1 MQLPITP
8 LLPKIQSILSGQS
21 NLILQ
26 AEPGAGKSTALPIS
40 LIDAEWLGGK
50 KIMML
55 EPRRIAAKS
64 IAHYLAAQLGEKVGQ
79 RIGYQ
84 VKNDR
89 QISSETVLEI
99 VTEGILTRKLQ
110 GNPEVSDI
118 ALIIFDEFHER
129 SLHADLSLM
138 LALEVQ
144 QTIREDLKLLV
155 MSATIDTQAI
165 ARYMNDA
172 GATAEII
179 ECPGRVFPVALNY
192 SKVRKIP
199 LSQQVSD
206 TLTEVLN
213 ESSQGDTLVFLPGQ
227 ADIRRCMS
235 QAKDTFGS
243 QPDILFLPLFG
254 ALPIAQQEQALRPD
268 PKGKRRVIFT
278 TNIAETSLTIE
289 GVTCVIDSGLEKT
302 LTYDSSSCMTRLETT
317 YISKASAEQR
327 KGRAGRTQAGTC
339 FRLWDKNRQNTL
351 KDFTA
356 EEIVC
361 SDLSGL
367 VLELFLWGAKDFQDI
382 HWLTPPPI
390 HHFEAAKKTLRS
402 LGLIDDDNAVTA
414 LGGKTAK
421 IGLPPRLSAML
432 LQAATKT
439 EKSIACELAALL
451 SDRDIFSQHNGVDI
465 VERLLAIQDYKLNR
479 KKALATYP
487 IKSGALE
494 QLLVSTKPLRRLVA
508 CHSND
513 AYTLLQIG
521 DTIGKLMILAYPDR
535 LAKRRSDNCGR
546 YQLAN
551 GKGVFLHDNDPL
563 FGAEWLV
570 IADCDGQKKEGR
582 IYSAC
587 QVSFSSIEE
596 NIGDA
601 LIEEDKYTFDKNKQ
615 KILGRRVTHYGA
627 IQIKSTNIEKIDP
640 LKFQECLQQIIQEQG
655 LGILNWTEK
664 CDSWVTRAQWL
675 GHHLSE
681 FPKVSKEGL
690 LESIDVWLF
699 PYITNLTSIA
709 ELKRVNTR
717 ELLGSIL
724 TWDEQ
729 KLLEREAPTH
739 YLTPSSTSLQITYH
753 DNRGPTVSVVLQEMF
768 GQVIS
773 PMLANNSV
781 ALTFELLSPAR
792 RPIQTTSDLG
802 NFWKTS
808 YFDVAKDMKG
818 RYPKHRWPEK
828 PLLEK
833 PGKSYRR

>member
-1 MQLPITP
+1 MPLPITP
-8 LLPKIQSILSGQS
+8 LLPKIQTILSGQS
-21 NLILQ
+21 NLVLQ

-40 LIDAEWLGGK
+40 LIEADWLCGK
-50 KIMML
+50 KILML
-55 EPRRIAAKS
+55 EPRRVAAKS

-89 QISSETVLEI
+89 KISSETILEI

-165 ARYMNDA
+165 ARYMNEA
-172 GATAEII
+172 GANTEII

-192 SKVRKIP
+192 TKIRKIP
-199 LSQQVSD
+199 LSQQVTD
-206 TLTEVLN
+206 VLKMVFN
-213 ESSQGDTLVFLPGQ
+213 DNAQGDTLVFLPGQ

-235 QAKDTFGS
+235 QAKETFSS
-243 QPDILFLPLFG
+243 QPNVLFLPLFG
-254 ALPIAQQEQALRPD
+254 ALPIAQQEQALCPD
-268 PKGKRRVIFT
+268 PNGKRRVIFT

-339 FRLWDKNRQNTL
+339 FRLWDENRQNTL

-367 VLELFLWGAKDFQDI
+367 VLELFLWGGKDFQDI
-382 HWLTPPPI
+382 HWLTPPPV
-390 HHFEAAKKTLRS
+390 HHFESAKKTLRS

-414 LGGKTAK
+414 LGRKTAK

-432 LQAATKT
+432 LQAVTKI
-439 EKSIACELAALL
+439 EKNIACELAALL

-465 VERLLAIQDYKLNR
+465 VDRLLAIQDYKNNR

-494 QLLVSTKPLRRLVA
+494 QLLLSTKPLRRLVK
-508 CHSND
+508 CESNN
-513 AYTLLQIG
+513 AYTLHQLG
-521 DTIGKLMILAYPDR
+521 DIIGKLMILAYPDR

-563 FGAEWLV
+563 FGSEWLV

-587 QVSFSSIEE
+587 QVSFSSIKE
-596 NIGDA
+596 NIGST
-601 LIEEDKYTFDKNKQ
+601 LIEEDKYTLDKNKQ
-615 KILGRRVTHYGA
+615 KILGRRITRYGA
-627 IQIKSTNIEKIDP
+627 IQIKSINIEKIDP
-640 LKFQECLQQIIQEQG
+640 LKFQECLKQIIQEQG
-655 LGILNWTEK
+655 LGILHWTEK

-675 GHHLSE
+675 GHHLSG
-681 FPKVSKEGL
+681 FPKISKETL
-690 LESIDVWLF
+690 LQSTDTWLF
-699 PYITNLTSIA
+699 PYTSSLTSIA
-709 ELKRVNTR
+709 ALKRVNIL
-717 ELLGSIL
+717 ELLSGIL
-724 TWDEQ
+724 SWDEQ
-729 KLLEREAPTH
+729 QLLEREAPTH
-739 YLTPSSTSLQITYH
+739 YLTPSSKSLPITYH
-753 DNRGPTVSVVLQEMF
+753 DNRSPTVSVVLQEMF
-768 GQVIS
+768 GQVTS
-773 PMLANNSV
+773 PMLANNTV

-818 RYPKHRWPEK
+818 RYPKHRWPDK

>member
-1 MQLPITP
+1 MILPITP
-8 LLPKIQSILSGQS
+8 LLTTIDTILSGQS

-26 AEPGAGKSTALPIS
+26 AEPGAGKSTALPMS
-40 LIDAEWLGGK
+40 LLDANWLCGK

-55 EPRRIAAKS
+55 EPRRVAAKS

-79 RIGYQ
+79 RVGYQ

-89 QISSETVLEI
+89 KTSSETVLEI

-110 GNPEVSDI
+110 GNPDLADI
-118 ALIIFDEFHER
+118 ALIVFDEFHER

-138 LALEVQ
+138 LALDVQ

-165 ARYMNDA
+165 ARYMNEA
-172 GATAEII
+172 GANTEII
-179 ECPGRVFPVALNY
+179 ECPGRVFPVSTHY
-192 SKVRKIP
+192 SKISKAP

-206 TLTEVLN
+206 ALKEVFSD
-213 ESSQGDTLVFLPGQ
+213 SSQGDTLVFLPGQ
-227 ADIRRCMS
+227 ADIRRCITH
-235 QAKDTFGS
+235 AKEALCS

-254 ALPIAQQEQALRPD
+254 ALPIAQQEQALCPD
-268 PKGKRRVIFT
+268 PDGKRRVIFT

-289 GVTCVIDSGLEKT
+289 GVTYVIDSGLEKT
-302 LTYDSSSCMTRLETT
+302 LSYDSSSCMTRLETT

-339 FRLWDKNRQNTL
+339 IRLWDKNRQNTL
-351 KDFTA
+351 KDFTP
-356 EEIVC
+356 EEIVS

-367 VLELFLWGAKDFQDI
+367 VLELFLWGVKDFQDI

-390 HHFEAAKKTLRS
+390 HHFESAKKTLRA
-402 LGLIDDDNAVTA
+402 LCLINDHNEVTA
-414 LGGKTAK
+414 LGNKTAK
-421 IGLPPRLSAML
+421 TGLSPRLSAML
-432 LQAATKT
+432 LQTATKI
-439 EKSIACELAALL
+439 EKNIGCELAALL
-451 SDRDIFSQHNGVDI
+451 SERDIFAQHNGVDI
-465 VERLLAIQDYKLNR
+465 VDRLLAIQDYKHNR
-479 KKALATYP
+479 KKALTTYP

-494 QLLVSTKPLRRLVA
+494 QLLLSTRPLKRLVTSQ
-508 CHSND
+508 SND
-513 AYTLLQIG
+513 AYTLPQIT

-535 LAKRRSDNCGR
+535 LAKRRSNHCGR

-596 NIGDA
+596 NIGST
-601 LIEEDKYTFDKNKQ
+601 LIEEDKYTLDKNKK
-615 KILGRRVTHYGA
+615 KILGRRITRYGA
-627 IQIKSTNIEKIDP
+627 IQIKSTNIETIDP
-640 LKFQECLQQIIQEQG
+640 LKFQECLKQIIQEQG
-655 LGILNWTEK
+655 LKILHWTEK
-664 CDSWVTRAQWL
+664 CDCWLTRVQWL
-675 GHHLSE
+675 GHHVSD

-709 ELKRVNTR
+709 ELKCVNTL

-724 TWDEQ
+724 TWNEQ
-729 KLLEREAPTH
+729 QLLEREAPTH
-739 YLTPSSTSLQITYH
+739 YITPSSKSLQITYH
-753 DNRGPTVSVVLQEMF
+753 DNRSPTVSVVLQEMF

-792 RPIQTTSDLG
+792 RPIQTTSDLA

-818 RYPKHRWPEK
+818 RYPKHRWPDK